1 MGLEIRTVK
10 EDEFEAWQTINSIAF
25 FNHIPA
31 DTGSRWKLPY
41 VDLERCWAALDGGRP
56 VATLRTFDNEIT
68 LPGGAQIAADAV
80 TNVTVL
86 PTHRRRGSLNGMMS
100 ASLAHAAER
109 GDAVSI
115 LIAARWRIYG
125 RYGYG
130 PATEGAAYT
139 VKTGSFELRPEVT
152 SRGSVEIVKPAE
164 LRSEVDAIFDRFRVG
179 QVGAIR
185 QQPELVDRRF
195 GINVGPPGYEPTKG
209 YCALHRD
216 LDGKPDGYLFYDVDD
231 AWQGMEPDCTLTVH
245 DLVTA
250 TPDAY
255 AGLWAFC
262 AEMDNVVRVKA
273 GDRSVDEPLRWL
285 LQDGRAITKDSQDD
299 MLWLRILDV
308 AKALSARTYR
318 VAGTLVVHVTDSYG
332 HAEGRY
338 VLEGG
343 PDGASCS
350 RTDAAADLTLSAYA
364 LGAAY
369 LGGTRLRNLAK
380 GGGVTEHSAGA
391 LAHADLMFTS
401 EVTPWCNTWF

>member
-1 MGLEIRTVK
+1 
-10 EDEFEAWQTINSIAF
+10 
-25 FNHIPA
+25 
-31 DTGSRWKLPY
+31 
-41 VDLERCWAALDGGRP
+41 
-56 VATLRTFDNEIT
+56 
-68 LPGGAQIAADAV
+68 
-80 TNVTVL
+80 
-86 PTHRRRGSLNGMMS
+86 
-100 ASLAHAAER
+100 
-109 GDAVSI
+109 
-115 LIAARWRIYG
+115 
-125 RYGYG
+125 
-130 PATEGAAYT
+130 
-139 VKTGSFELRPEVT
+139 
-152 SRGSVEIVKPAE
+152 
-164 LRSEVDAIFDRFRVG
+164 
-179 QVGAIR
+179 
-185 QQPELVDRRF
+185 
-195 GINVGPPGYEPTKG
+195 
-209 YCALHRD
+209 
-216 LDGKPDGYLFYDVDD
+216 
-231 AWQGMEPDCTLTVH
+231 
-245 DLVTA
+245 
-250 TPDAY
+250 
-255 AGLWAFC
+255 
-262 AEMDNVVRVKA
+262 MDNVVRVKA